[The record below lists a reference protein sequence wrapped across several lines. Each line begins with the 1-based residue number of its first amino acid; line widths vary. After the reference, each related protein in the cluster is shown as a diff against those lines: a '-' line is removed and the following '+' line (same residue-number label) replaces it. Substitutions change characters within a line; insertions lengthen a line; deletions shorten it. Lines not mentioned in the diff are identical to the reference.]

1 LETKESV
8 SPDEHT
14 LEKAFEETYPFFLQ
28 SMRTDREAG
37 LQQFARLAR
46 AWLALHPTPSMQAMT
61 PEERD
66 AVAEA
71 AIARCVQKN
80 GEPLRNYTDKGEP
93 FGRWFSR
100 VTEDTA
106 ARELRRKPKA
116 VREVTARSEPG
127 PPPRQVAPVKPARST
142 APAPAVEPIARGVG
156 ASRGGSP
163 ARGGPPARRPAAA
176 FSWLRSP
183 VVFVP
188 IVILAALIVINS
200 LRPATR
206 SHIGRAL
213 RGSRTLVAS
222 AALLSHA
229 DAAAS
234 QYDVLSIPPL
244 PHTEARGASPS
255 TLTVVFQDAGPVVLR
270 LDMDLEPESPVP
282 FEARIDDAEGRTVW
296 SSPLDFSLLQGAAL
310 NLRIDP
316 ATFEPSAYTIRLA
329 DTDGGAFMQ
338 WAFSVQ

>member
-1 LETKESV
+1 
-8 SPDEHT
+8 
-14 LEKAFEETYPFFLQ
+14 
-28 SMRTDREAG
+28 
-37 LQQFARLAR
+37 
-46 AWLALHPTPSMQAMT
+46 MQAMT

-71 AIARCVQKN
+71 AIARCVRKN
-80 GEPLRNYTDKGEP
+80 GEPLRNYTDTGEP
-93 FGRWFSR
+93 FGRWFAK

-116 VREVTARSEPG
+116 VREVTAGSEPE
-127 PPPRQVAPVKPARST
+127 PPPLQVAPVKPARPT
-142 APAPAVEPIARGVG
+142 APAAEPEARGVG

-188 IVILAALIVINS
+188 IVILAALIVINV

-244 PHTEARGASPS
+244 PHTEARGASLN

-270 LDMDLEPESPVP
+270 LNMDLEPESPVP
-282 FEARIDDAEGRTVW
+282 FEARIEDAERRAVW
-296 SSPLDFSLLQGAAL
+296 SSPVDLSLLDGAAL

-316 ATFEPSAYTIRLA
+316 LTFEPSAYTIRLA
-329 DTDGGAFMQ
+329 DIDGGAFMQ
-338 WAFSVQ
+338 WAFSVR